1 MYTTHANITLHLT
14 RNVTKLEQNLIDT
27 GKIQFLRAF
36 SVVYFIILITISNCL
51 KMVHTQE
58 EESQVQNLFCHALA
72 PSFKGVAQ
80 KNRADLHQYHAP
92 FTHQRDTK
100 ASFISKQN
108 VNTFVKLSRYDPFF
122 SC

>member
-80 KNRADLHQYHAP
+80 K
-92 FTHQRDTK
+92 
-100 ASFISKQN
+100 KQ
-108 VNTFVKLSRYDPFF
+108 S
-122 SC
+122 